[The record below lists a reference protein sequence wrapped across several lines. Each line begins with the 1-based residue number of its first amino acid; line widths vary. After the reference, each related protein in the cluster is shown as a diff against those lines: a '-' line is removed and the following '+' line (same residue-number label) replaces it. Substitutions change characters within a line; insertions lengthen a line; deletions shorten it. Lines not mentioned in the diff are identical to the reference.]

1 LNGCLVFLRI
11 FNLLNENRFLIH
23 VYNFF
28 LLDLLSRYK
37 LIILEVLNNYQRK
50 KLDESNDEEF
60 YSDPKFVYHLDANFR
75 QNLSDLYE
83 REINNY
89 STVLDL
95 MSSWDSYLPKVKE
108 FKKVIGHGLNKQ
120 ELERNKIF
128 DSYWIQNFN
137 LSQQLPLDK
146 ESIDY
151 CLMVAAWQY
160 LQYPEN
166 LTKEI
171 ARILNRTGK
180 FIIAFSNRAFWHK
193 APNIWTSSTEEERVK
208 YVRKVLITNGFNEPK
223 IIKKFTEPALNIF
236 NFLNKD
242 PFYCLIATKE

>member
-1 LNGCLVFLRI
+1 
-11 FNLLNENRFLIH
+11 
-23 VYNFF
+23 
-28 LLDLLSRYK
+28 
-37 LIILEVLNNYQRK
+37 LEVLNNNQRK
-50 KLDESNDEEF
+50 KLEESNDEEF

-75 QNLSDLYE
+75 QNLSDLYA
-83 REINNY
+83 REIDIN
-89 STVLDL
+89 SIVLDL
-95 MSSWDSYLPKVKE
+95 MSSWDSYLPKG
-108 FKKVIGHGLNKQ
+108 KKYKKIIGHGLNKQ
-120 ELERNKIF
+120 ELEKNKIF

-137 LSQQLPLDK
+137 LNQEIPLDNG
-146 ESIDY
+146 SVDY

-166 LTKEI
+166 LTREI
-171 ARILNRTGK
+171 VRILSNRGK

-223 IIKKFTEPALNIF
+223 IIKKFNNPTFSIL
-236 NFLNKD
+236 NFLYKD

>member
-1 LNGCLVFLRI
+1 
-11 FNLLNENRFLIH
+11 
-23 VYNFF
+23 
-28 LLDLLSRYK
+28 
-37 LIILEVLNNYQRK
+37 LEVLNNYQRK

-75 QNLSDLYE
+75 QYLTNVYKD
-83 REINNY
+83 EIED
-89 STVLDL
+89 SSIVLDL
-95 MSSWDSYLPKVKE
+95 MSSWDSYLPEEKKY
-108 FKKVIGHGLNKQ
+108 KKVIGHGLNKQ
-120 ELERNKIF
+120 ELEKNPVF

-137 LSQQLPLDK
+137 TKQEIPLDN

-166 LTKEI
+166 LTREI
-171 ARILNRTGK
+171 MRILSSQGK

-208 YVRKVLITNGFNEPK
+208 YVRKVLITNGFSEPK
-223 IIKKFTEPALNIF
+223 IIKKFNQPSVNIF

-242 PFYCLIATKE
+242 PFYCLVAKKSE

>member
-1 LNGCLVFLRI
+1 M
-11 FNLLNENRFLIH
+11 
-23 VYNFF
+23 
-28 LLDLLSRYK
+28 
-37 LIILEVLNNYQRK
+37 EVLNNYQRK
-50 KLDESNDEEF
+50 KLDESNDAEF

-83 REINNY
+83 REIDNY

-95 MSSWDSYLPKVKE
+95 MSSWDSYLPKRKKY
-108 FKKVIGHGLNKQ
+108 KKVIGHGLNKK
-120 ELERNKIF
+120 ELEKNKILN
-128 DSYWIQNFN
+128 SYWIQNFN
-137 LSQQLPLDK
+137 LNQEIPLDNG
-146 ESIDY
+146 SVDY

-171 ARILNRTGK
+171 VRILSDQGK

-193 APNIWTSSTEEERVK
+193 APNIWTTSTEEERVR

-223 IIKKFTEPALNIF
+223 IIQKFTEPELNIF
-236 NFLNKD
+236 NFFKKD
-242 PFYCLIATKE
+242 PFYCLIATKK

>member
-1 LNGCLVFLRI
+1 
-11 FNLLNENRFLIH
+11 
-23 VYNFF
+23 
-28 LLDLLSRYK
+28 
-37 LIILEVLNNYQRK
+37 LEVLNNYQRK

-83 REINNY
+83 REIDNN

-95 MSSWDSYLPKVKE
+95 MSSWDSYLPKGKKY
-108 FKKVIGHGLNKQ
+108 KKVIGHGLNRQ
-120 ELERNKIF
+120 ELEKNKIF

-137 LSQQLPLDK
+137 LNQQIPLDK
-146 ESIDY
+146 ESVDY

-171 ARILNRTGK
+171 ARILSREGK

-193 APNIWTSSTEEERVK
+193 APNIWTSSTEDERVN
-208 YVRKVLITNGFNEPK
+208 YVRKVLISNGFNEPK
-223 IIKKFTEPALNIF
+223 IIKKYNQTALNIF
-236 NFLNKD
+236 NFFNKD
-242 PFYCLIATKE
+242 PFYCLIATKA

>member
-1 LNGCLVFLRI
+1 M
-11 FNLLNENRFLIH
+11 
-23 VYNFF
+23 
-28 LLDLLSRYK
+28 
-37 LIILEVLNNYQRK
+37 EVLNNYQRQ

-75 QNLSDLYE
+75 QYLSGVYDN
-83 REINNY
+83 EISEG

-95 MSSWDSYLPKVKE
+95 MSSWDSYLPKRKRY
-108 FKKVIGHGLNKQ
+108 KKVIGHGLNKQ
-120 ELERNKIF
+120 ELEKNKVF

-137 LSQQLPLDK
+137 LNQEIPLESK
-146 ESIDY
+146 SIDY

-171 ARILNRTGK
+171 IRILNNQGK

-193 APNIWTSSTEEERVK
+193 APNIWTTSSEEERVK

-223 IIKKFTEPALNIF
+223 IIKKFNQPALNIF
-236 NFLNKD
+236 SFLSKD

>member
-1 LNGCLVFLRI
+1 M
-11 FNLLNENRFLIH
+11 
-23 VYNFF
+23 
-28 LLDLLSRYK
+28 
-37 LIILEVLNNYQRK
+37 EVLNNYQRK
-50 KLDESNDEEF
+50 KLDENNDEEF
-60 YSDPKFVYHLDANFR
+60 YSDPKFVYHLDENFR
-75 QNLSDLYE
+75 QYLSTVYKN
-83 REINNY
+83 EIADS

-95 MSSWDSYLPKVKE
+95 MSSWDSYLPKSKKY
-108 FKKVIGHGLNKQ
+108 KKVIGHGLNKK
-120 ELERNKIF
+120 ELEKNKMF

-137 LSQQLPLDK
+137 LNQEIPLDN

-171 ARILNRTGK
+171 ARILSNQGK
-180 FIIAFSNRAFWHK
+180 IIIAFSNRAFWHK
-193 APNIWTSSTEEERVK
+193 APNIWTTSTEEERVN

-223 IIKKFTEPALNIF
+223 IIKKFNEPTINFF
-236 NFLNKD
+236 NFLTKD